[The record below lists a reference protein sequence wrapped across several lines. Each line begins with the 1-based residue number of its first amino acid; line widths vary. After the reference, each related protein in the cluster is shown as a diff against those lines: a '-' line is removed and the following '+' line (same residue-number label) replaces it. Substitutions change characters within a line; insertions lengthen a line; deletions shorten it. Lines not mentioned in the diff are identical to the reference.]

1 MEGGLHRHQ
10 VTRQRRFAP
19 FTMADLGDHDAAI
32 SAFTMAGM
40 RTRHAR
46 TPEARHGALHVGG
59 LGIALP

>member
-1 MEGGLHRHQ
+1 

-40 RTRHAR
+40 RTQAQD
-46 TPEARHGALHVGG
+46 V
-59 LGIALP
+59 